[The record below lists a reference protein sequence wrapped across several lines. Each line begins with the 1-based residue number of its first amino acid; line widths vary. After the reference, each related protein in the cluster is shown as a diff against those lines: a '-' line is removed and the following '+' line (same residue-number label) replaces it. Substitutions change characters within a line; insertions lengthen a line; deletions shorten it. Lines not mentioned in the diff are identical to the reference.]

1 MVSLFFATAL
11 KLPPPRQL
19 MAVLW
24 VRDLGP
30 LLVLLLTSYSA
41 PSQLTF
47 LSLSFL
53 SYKMGMCL
61 LPPGAVVS

>member
-1 MVSLFFATAL
+1 MVLLSFPTAL

-19 MAVLW
+19 MAVLR

-30 LLVLLLTSYSA
+30 SLVLLLTSYSA
-41 PSQLTF
+41 LSQLTF
-47 LSLSFL
+47 LSLTFL

-61 LPPGAVVS
+61 LPPGAAVS

>member
-1 MVSLFFATAL
+1 
-11 KLPPPRQL
+11 

-30 LLVLLLTSYSA
+30 PLVLLLTSYSA